1 MEEQLVYF
9 NALMKHINK
18 IVKPSQR
25 HRYHLIFGDRIID
38 SFNTA
43 EEMIHS
49 DKTVHKYI
57 VCARYFPLDTLSTRV
72 QALWRGYQYRISTAR
87 TAG

>member
-1 MEEQLVYF
+1 MNEQLAYF
-9 NALMKHINK
+9 DALMKHLNK
-18 IVKPSQR
+18 IVKPKQR
-25 HRYHLIFGDRIID
+25 HQYHLIFGSRIIA

-43 EEMIHS
+43 EEMIYA

-57 VCARYFPLDTLSTRV
+57 VCAKYFPLHNLSTRI
-72 QALWRGYQYRISTAR
+72 QALWRGYNSRK